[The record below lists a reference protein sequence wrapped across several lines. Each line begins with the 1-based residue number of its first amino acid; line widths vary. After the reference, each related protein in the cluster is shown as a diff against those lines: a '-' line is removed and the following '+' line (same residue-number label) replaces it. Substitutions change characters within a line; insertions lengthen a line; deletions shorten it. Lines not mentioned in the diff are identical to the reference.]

1 MRALAGAGITTPF
14 PIQAA
19 TIPDAVAG
27 FDVLGKARTGSGKT
41 LGFGLPVLARLAET
55 GRPRA
60 HKPHAIVLVPT
71 RELAIQV
78 HDALEPLA
86 HTMEV
91 SLKLVAGG
99 LSMPKQIAALERGV
113 KLVIATPGRLADLV
127 RRGHADTSATQIV
140 VLDEADHMAEM
151 GFMTEIEEILADVPS
166 DAQHLLF
173 SATLDGDVDRLID
186 EHMNEPVLHDV
197 TTGDDAAMRH
207 VVFNIAPHLKY
218 EVSLRIAARRG
229 RTIVFVRT
237 KMACDRVAEQMRSA
251 GVNAIALHG
260 DKEQN
265 ERNTAIAA
273 FKSGRAPVLV
283 ATDVAARGL
292 HIEDVDLVLQLDP
305 PSDFKDYTHR
315 AGRTARAGAEGLV
328 VTLALPHQRKAMD
341 RIVDATGIE
350 PLFRKVREADAETLA
365 MIDALTGAREPS
377 GAPVTDARGGQ
388 RGTRHDTDHD
398 TRRTSDR
405 TRGGERRGEHGTTA
419 PRRDRNDDRRDRQRG
434 DSAGGS
440 ARGDSAR
447 GDRKAPTRGAG
458 DPRRATRGRDEEPRE
473 RQSGGAGRNGGRS
486 ASGRS
491 STAGG
496 APNRQHPPGSDERA
510 GSSGRERKPNPNPRK
525 KAPGT
530 KKSAPPPP
538 RGRKGKPR
546 PKKKR

>member
-1 MRALAGAGITTPF
+1 MRALAAAGITHPF

-19 TIPDAVAG
+19 TIADAMAG
-27 FDVLGKARTGSGKT
+27 LDVLGKARTGSGKT
-41 LGFGLPVLARLAET
+41 LGFGLPMLARLADS

-60 HKPHAIVLVPT
+60 HRPHAIVLVPT
-71 RELAIQV
+71 RELAMQV

-151 GFMTEIEEILADVPS
+151 GFMTEIEEILADVPD

-173 SATLDGDVDRLID
+173 SATLDGDVDRLIA
-186 EHMNEPVLHDV
+186 EHMHDPVLHDV
-197 TTGDDAAMRH
+197 THDADAAMRH
-207 VVFNIAPHLKY
+207 VVLNIAPHLKY
-218 EVSLRIAARRG
+218 EVATRIAARRG

-237 KMACDRVAEQMRSA
+237 KMACDRIADQMRAA

-273 FKSGRAPVLV
+273 FRAGRVPVLV
-283 ATDVAARGL
+283 ATDVAARGI
-292 HIEDVDLVLQLDP
+292 HVEDVDLVLQLDP
-305 PSDFKDYTHR
+305 PGDYKDYTHR

-341 RIVDATGIE
+341 RVVDATGIE
-350 PLFRKVREADAETLA
+350 PTFRKVRETDAETLA

-377 GAPVTDARGGQ
+377 GVPVREPRTGGRGSADTRGSAGERGADHARPTRDGRPAKGSRPGSRPASRPASRPTKDERSGKGDRPAKDERAARGGS
-388 RGTRHDTDHD
+388 RGKD
-398 TRRTSDR
+398 
-405 TRGGERRGEHGTTA
+405 
-419 PRRDRNDDRRDRQRG
+419 
-434 DSAGGS
+434 
-440 ARGDSAR
+440 ARSG
-447 GDRKAPTRGAG
+447 
-458 DPRRATRGRDEEPRE
+458 RGRDESPQRDSKRGSERGAASTERDGQRESTPRRE
-473 RQSGGAGRNGGRS
+473 RQ
-486 ASGRS
+486 
-491 STAGG
+491 
-496 APNRQHPPGSDERA
+496 
-510 GSSGRERKPNPNPRK
+510 PNPNPRK
-525 KAPGT
+525 RAPGT
-530 KKSAPPPP
+530 KKSAPAPS